1 MRPAEML
8 LRRYADILA
17 STGVERGLLGPRE
30 VPRLWDR
37 HILNC
42 AVVAEPTAGLIPAGS
57 LVADIG
63 SGAGLPGLVW
73 AILRSDITV
82 VLIEPLLRRS
92 IFLLESIE
100 ELGMSDRVR
109 VVRARAEDGVREPS
123 WIPADVV
130 TARAVAPL
138 PTLVSWMV
146 PLLRPGGVF
155 VALKGQR
162 AAEEVDEATNEQ
174 LTEVMDLDIRVVGA
188 GVVEPP
194 TTVVTGRRRTAQ

>member
-1 MRPAEML
+1 ML

-57 LVADIG
+57 LVADVG

-92 IFLLESIE
+92 TFLLESIE
-100 ELGMSDRVR
+100 ELGLSDRVR

>member
-1 MRPAEML
+1 
-8 LRRYADILA
+8 
-17 STGVERGLLGPRE
+17 
-30 VPRLWDR
+30 
-37 HILNC
+37 
-42 AVVAEPTAGLIPAGS
+42 VVAEPGIGLIPNAS

-73 AILRSDITV
+73 AIVRADITV

-92 IFLLESIE
+92 TFLAEAIT
-100 ELGMSDRVR
+100 ELALRERVQ
-109 VVRARAEDGVREPS
+109 VVRARAEDGARESS
-123 WIPADVV
+123 WVPADVV

-138 PTLVSWMV
+138 PTLVSLMV

-162 AAEEVDEATNEQ
+162 ASAEVDEATKEQ
-174 LTEVMDLDIRVVGA
+174 LTEVTELSIQIVGS
-188 GVVEPP
+188 GVVQPP